1 MNPGAVGSNPAA
13 NIALP
18 KLHIVSPTAG
28 ISSLTTKKHGPITGT
43 LSDAQLMTDVCSA
56 LSLSS

>member
-1 MNPGAVGSNPAA
+1 
-13 NIALP
+13 
-18 KLHIVSPTAG
+18 
-28 ISSLTTKKHGPITGT
+28 LTTKKHGPITGT